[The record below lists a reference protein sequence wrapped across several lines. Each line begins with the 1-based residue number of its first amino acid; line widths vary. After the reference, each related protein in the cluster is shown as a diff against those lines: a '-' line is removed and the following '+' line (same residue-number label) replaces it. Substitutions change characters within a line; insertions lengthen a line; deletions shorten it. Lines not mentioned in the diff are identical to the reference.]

1 MTLLLVTEES
11 LNLAIAKAQPGGYVS
26 DLGHA
31 VQRHVE
37 SHGYSVVRE
46 FVGHGIGKNLHEE
59 PQVPNYG
66 EPGRG
71 PQLLSGMVL
80 AIEPMVNLGS
90 AEVQVLD
97 DGWTAVTRDGR
108 LSANFEHSVA
118 ISEEGPLVLS
128 RPIDFEDFDSS
139 PSGSD
144 EMGLFNTGRL

>member
-1 MTLLLVTEES
+1 M
-11 LNLAIAKAQPGGYVS
+11 S

-108 LSANFEHSVA
+108 LSAHFEHSVA
-118 ISEEGPLVLS
+118 ISEEGPLVLR